1 MKPFA
6 LFAIVVALVLFAIYA
21 SGCAAQ
27 QVTLS
32 SKERI
37 VFFGDS
43 ITELGVKPNGYVSLV
58 RQDLKKQLKKIEIV
72 GAGVSGNK
80 VPDLLKRLEKDVLSK
95 KPTVVVVYI
104 GINDVWHY
112 ALKGL
117 RGTSK
122 DDFKDGLE
130 ELAARI
136 EKAKI
141 KLVLCTP
148 TVIGEKHLGENPQDQ
163 MLQEYSEVI
172 RKIAKE
178 KKVTLCDLRKAF
190 LDHLKENNRFN
201 QEKGILTTD
210 RVHLNLAGN
219 TLVAQTVLKVFKTQL
234 Q

>member
-6 LFAIVVALVLFAIYA
+6 LFAIVGALVVLMIYA

-27 QVTLS
+27 QVTIS
-32 SKERI
+32 AKDRI

-43 ITELGVKPNGYVSLV
+43 ITELGVKSNGYVSLV
-58 RQDLKKQLKKIEIV
+58 REDLKKQSSKIEVI
-72 GAGVSGNK
+72 GAGISGNK
-80 VPDLLKRLEKDVLSK
+80 IPDLLKRLERDVLSK

-130 ELAARI
+130 ELADRI
-136 EKAKI
+136 VKAKA
-141 KLVLCTP
+141 KLILCTP
-148 TVIGEKHLGENPQDQ
+148 TVIGEKHLGDNPQDQ

-172 RKIAKE
+172 RKVAKE
-178 KKVTLCDLRKAF
+178 KKITLCDLRKAF
-190 LDHLKENNRFN
+190 LDHLRENNRFN

-210 RVHLNLAGN
+210 RVHLNPEGN
-219 TLVAQTVLKVFKTQL
+219 SLVAQTVLKVFKTQRK
-234 Q
+234 